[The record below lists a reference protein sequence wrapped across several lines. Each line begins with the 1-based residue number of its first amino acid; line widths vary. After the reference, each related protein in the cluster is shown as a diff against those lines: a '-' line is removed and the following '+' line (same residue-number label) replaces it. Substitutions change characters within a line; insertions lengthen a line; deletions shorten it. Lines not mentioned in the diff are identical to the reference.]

1 MAVIFPDIEKTL
13 VTYFASALGSG
24 VRVAT
29 KHSQP
34 DENMPDSQLVI
45 TAAYG
50 AETGD
55 RVTKEV
61 TVTLDAFADSYADAS
76 ELGLLVEAL
85 VRDCVGT
92 EIKRAEVR
100 LGPVRTNEDS
110 EQECRSLDVS
120 LIVKGINL

>member
-1 MAVIFPDIEKTL
+1 MAIIFPDIEKTL
-13 VTYFASALGSG
+13 VTYFATALGSG
-24 VRVAT
+24 VHVGT

-34 DENMPDSQLVI
+34 DETLPDKQLVI

-50 AETGD
+50 GVTTD
-55 RVTKEV
+55 RVTKEAN
-61 TVTLDAFADSYADAS
+61 VTLDAFADSYADAS
-76 ELGLLVEAL
+76 TLGLLVEAL

-110 EQECRSLDVS
+110 EQERRSIDVG
-120 LIVKGINL
+120 LIVKGTDL